1 MLRSQL
7 VNTRLLLVFIN
18 INNGYMYSKIQ
29 IAYIANVFL
38 CSLQFITPNIIQ
50 NGEKFARRESQ
61 ENLCPGLTQE
71 EGESRYQ
78 NPSEDSPTILYG
90 PKLKSTVQWIPH
102 PNGYWILRNSEG
114 VTCLQVDNS
123 DKEVMSQ
130 LGLKPISD
138 IASEYDI
145 TLEDLQYLL
154 RMLAETG
161 MLEGTQP
168 QKPPPNKFNIQQLL
182 SFQIPLFNPDAWL
195 TKHTGKLRWI
205 WTWQFC
211 FCMGVLISASLAI
224 WLALADEVSASNQQV
239 WATGEITTLLTFV
252 LLIMVV
258 VGLHELG
265 HAFTLKH
272 YGGVVPE
279 MGRLFLCLI
288 PGCYTDTTDQYSL
301 VRRKHRV
308 FVVAA
313 GVLVQVAIWA
323 FSVWVW
329 VLSKP
334 NAGWHFASYLLMVAT
349 LVTVVFNLNPLNKF
363 DGYYLLVALTGINN
377 LRSRSFQF
385 YAHLLQR
392 EHIWEEPS
400 DCWTLAAYAPFS
412 IAYTVWVLGYLFS
425 AVVRW
430 AVQNMPTFI
439 DFSKFYLP
447 SGS

>member
-1 MLRSQL
+1 MRKYFVSPTDL
-7 VNTRLLLVFIN
+7 VKNPV
-18 INNGYMYSKIQ
+18 SDHPC
-29 IAYIANVFL
+29 V
-38 CSLQFITPNIIQ
+38 S
-50 NGEKFARRESQ
+50 
-61 ENLCPGLTQE
+61 PGLTQE
-71 EGESRYQ
+71 EEKSISQ
-78 NPSEDSPTILYG
+78 NPSEDSRTIFYG
-90 PKLKSTVQWIPH
+90 PKLKSTVLWIPH
-102 PNGYWILRNSEG
+102 PDGYWILRNSEG

-123 DKEVMSQ
+123 DKEVMEE
-130 LGLKPISD
+130 LGFKPIGD
-138 IASEYDI
+138 IADIYDI

-168 QKPPPNKFNIQQLL
+168 PKPPPNKFNIQQLL
-182 SFQIPLFNPDAWL
+182 SFQIPLLNPDAWL

-205 WTWQFC
+205 WTWQFA
-211 FCMGVLISASLAI
+211 FFLGVLISASLAV

-258 VGLHELG
+258 VCLHELG

-279 MGRLFLCLI
+279 MGLLFLCLI

-301 VRRKHRV
+301 VRRKQRV

-334 NAGWHFASYLLMVAT
+334 NSGWHFASYLLMVAT

-377 LRSRSFQF
+377 LRSRSFEF
-385 YAHLLQR
+385 YANLLRR
-392 EHIWEEPS
+392 EQIWEEPS

-412 IAYTVWVLGYLFS
+412 IAYTVWVLGYLLS
-425 AVVRW
+425 AVVQL
-430 AVQNMPTFI
+430 ALQNMPTFI
-439 DFSKFYLP
+439 DFSKFNLL

>member
-1 MLRSQL
+1 M
-7 VNTRLLLVFIN
+7 
-18 INNGYMYSKIQ
+18 
-29 IAYIANVFL
+29 
-38 CSLQFITPNIIQ
+38 Q
-50 NGEKFARRESQ
+50 NGERFARIESQ
-61 ENLCPGLTQE
+61 EKLCPDLIADWDL
-71 EGESRYQ
+71 YQ
-78 NPSEDSPTILYG
+78 ISDTNLYG

-102 PNGYWILRNSEG
+102 PDGYWILRNSEG

-123 DKEVMSQ
+123 DKEVMEE
-130 LGLKPISD
+130 LGFKPIGD
-138 IASEYDI
+138 IADIYDI

-168 QKPPPNKFNIQQLL
+168 PKPPQNKFNIQQLL
-182 SFQIPLFNPDAWL
+182 SFQIPLLNPDAWL
-195 TKHTGKLRWI
+195 TKHAGKLRWI
-205 WTWQFC
+205 WTWQFAFFLC
-211 FCMGVLISASLAI
+211 VLISASLAI

-252 LLIMVV
+252 LLIMIV

-279 MGRLFLCLI
+279 MGLLFLCLI
-288 PGCYTDTTDQYSL
+288 PGCYTDTTEQYSL
-301 VRRKHRV
+301 VRRKQRV

-334 NAGWHFASYLLMVAT
+334 NSGWHLASYLLMVAT

-385 YAHLLQR
+385 YDRLLRR
-392 EHIWEEPS
+392 EQIWEEPS
-400 DCWTLAAYAPFS
+400 DCWTLAA
-412 IAYTVWVLGYLFS
+412 
-425 AVVRW
+425 
-430 AVQNMPTFI
+430 
-439 DFSKFYLP
+439 
-447 SGS
+447 

>member
-1 MLRSQL
+1 MQRSQL
-7 VNTRLLLVFIN
+7 VNIRLLLILIN
-18 INNGYMYSKIQ
+18 TNFGGLYSKIQ
-29 IAYIANVFL
+29 IACIAKVFL
-38 CSLQFITPNIIQ
+38 WSLQFITPNIIQ
-50 NGEKFARRESQ
+50 NGEKIARIESR
-61 ENLCPGLTQE
+61 ENLCSGLTQE

-78 NPSEDSPTILYG
+78 NPSEDCPTTLYG

-102 PNGYWILRNSEG
+102 PDGYWILRNSEG
-114 VTCLQVDNS
+114 VTCLQVDNA

-154 RMLAETG
+154 QMLAETG

-168 QKPPPNKFNIQQLL
+168 PKPPPNKFNIQQLL
-182 SFQIPLFNPDAWL
+182 SFQIPLLNPDAWL

-211 FCMGVLISASLAI
+211 FCMGVLISASLAV
-224 WLALADEVSASNQQV
+224 WVALADEVAASNQQL

-252 LLIMVV
+252 LLIVV
-258 VGLHELG
+258 VVCLHELG

-279 MGRLFLCLI
+279 MGLLFLCLI

-301 VRRKHRV
+301 VRRKQRV
-308 FVVAA
+308 LVVGA
-313 GVLVQVAIWA
+313 GVLIQVTIWA
-323 FSVWVW
+323 VAVWIW
-329 VLSKP
+329 LLSQS
-334 NAGWHFASYLLMVAT
+334 NQIWHQISYLLMVAA
-349 LVTVVFNLNPLNKF
+349 LLTVAINLNPLNRF
-363 DGYYLLVALTGINN
+363 DGYYLLVAGTGINN
-377 LRSRSFQF
+377 LRQRSFDF
-385 YAHLLQR
+385 YVDLLRR
-392 EHIWEEPS
+392 EEIGRAVQQEWV
-400 DCWTLAAYAPFS
+400 LAAYAPLS
-412 IAYTVWVLGYLFS
+412 IAYTVWVLGYLLS